1 MKKFDNKTTEFSV
14 NNAYWLAWC
23 SRLAYYNE
31 NTIAVSLED
40 EGMRLVEFFD
50 EQNTQ
55 AFICADDDKI
65 IISVRGTD
73 GLADAMTDINVDL
86 VDGVGGRVHEGF
98 NTSATRLWKTIMNQI
113 QHRGSRSLF
122 ITGHSLGAGIATILT
137 ARLVQQK
144 DEPVNGLYTFGQPR
158 TGDRKFA
165 KSFNYS
171 FGERTFRFVNNNDVV
186 TRTPFRSMGYSHV
199 GRLVYFDEHGQVRN
213 DIGWWE
219 KLLDRI
225 TGRINDLFER
235 GTDGIKDHGV
245 SEYVEITGRMI
256 C

>member
-1 MKKFDNKTTEFSV
+1 MKNFDNITVKFSAR
-14 NNAYWLAWC
+14 NAYWLAWC
-23 SRLAYYNE
+23 SKLAYYSRE
-31 NTIAVSLED
+31 TIKERLESED
-40 EGMRLVEFFD
+40 MRLLKFFD
-50 EQNTQ
+50 DQNTQ
-55 AFICADDDKI
+55 AFICADDDKMI
-65 IISVRGTD
+65 IAVRGTD

-98 NTSATRLWKTIMNQI
+98 NTSASRLWKTIMSYVK
-113 QHRGSRSLF
+113 HRENRSLF

-144 DEPVNGLYTFGQPR
+144 DEPVNGLYVYGMPR
-158 TGDRKFA
+158 AGDKKFA
-165 KSFNYS
+165 RNFNET
-171 FGERTFRFVNNNDVV
+171 FAEQTFRFVNNNDIV

-199 GRLVYFDEHGQVRN
+199 GKLIYFDEHGNPRP

-225 TGRINDLFER
+225 SGRFHDLFER

-245 SEYVEITGRMI
+245 AEYVDRTGRMI
-256 C
+256 